1 MDFLQ
6 QAWNTLIHSSWIDL
20 GALISGILYVTLAA
34 KENVWCWLAG
44 LINVALF
51 FVIAFNAQMYSDVGL
66 QVVYFGLTLY
76 GWQQWLANKN
86 KEDALKITKTS
97 PKLWSILIAIT
108 LCATI
113 LLYFLLD
120 RFTDTD
126 VAFWDA
132 LTTAL
137 SLAAT
142 WMTARKK
149 LENWLIWIIADPI
162 YIGLLYYKGWY
173 LSSLLFGIYTVIA
186 ILGYFEWRRKMN
198 LSSSHTLLTT
208 ESFDNS

>member
-6 QAWNTLIHSSWIDL
+6 QAWNTLLQSSWIDL
-20 GALISGILYVTLAA
+20 GALISGLFYVVLAA
-34 KENVWCWLAG
+34 KANVWCWLAG
-44 LINVALF
+44 LLTVALF
-51 FVIAFNAQMYSDVGL
+51 FVIAFNAHMYSDVGL
-66 QVVYFGLTLY
+66 QVIYFGLTLY
-76 GWQQWLANKN
+76 GWQQWVFAKN
-86 KEDALKITKTS
+86 KQQNSLQITTTS
-97 PKLWSILIAIT
+97 SKLWSLLIPIT
-108 LCATI
+108 LCSVI
-113 LLYFLLD
+113 LFYFLLD

-137 SLAAT
+137 SLTAT

-162 YIGLLYYKGWY
+162 YVGLLYYKGWY

-186 ILGYFEWRRKMN
+186 VLGYFEWKRKMN
-198 LSSSHTLLTT
+198 LLETN
-208 ESFDNS
+208 FVNSRRL

>member
-6 QAWNTLIHSSWIDL
+6 QAWNTLLNSSWIDL
-20 GALISGILYVTLAA
+20 GALISGIFYVTLAA

-44 LINVALF
+44 LVNVVLF

-76 GWQQWLANKN
+76 GWWQWVYGSKNNKQQNTLT
-86 KEDALKITKTS
+86 ITTTS
-97 PKLWSILIAIT
+97 PKLWLALIPFT
-108 LCATI
+108 LFATI
-113 LLYFLLD
+113 LLYFVLD
-120 RFTDTD
+120 KWTDTD

-137 SLAAT
+137 SLTAT

-149 LENWLIWIIADPI
+149 LENWLVWIIADPI
-162 YIGLLYYKGWY
+162 YVGLLYYKGWY
-173 LSSLLFGIYTVIA
+173 LSGLLFGIYTVIA
-186 ILGYFEWRRKMN
+186 VLGYLEWRKKM
-198 LSSSHTLLTT
+198 SKQ
-208 ESFDNS
+208 